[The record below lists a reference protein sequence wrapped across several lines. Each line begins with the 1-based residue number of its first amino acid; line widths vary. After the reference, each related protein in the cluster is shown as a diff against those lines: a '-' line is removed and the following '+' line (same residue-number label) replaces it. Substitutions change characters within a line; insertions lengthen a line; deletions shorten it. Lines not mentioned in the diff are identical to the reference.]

1 MVLAV
6 AVAGRLRRY
15 AASLHP
21 SRMSSA
27 AAASVISLSSAGCNE
42 LLPAAT
48 PLFDALQL
56 PLETESLFV
65 RATDLVKDMF
75 NKEMIIGV
83 GRLVCS

>member
-65 RATDLVKDMF
+65 CFLLRGCAGD
-75 NKEMIIGV
+75 
-83 GRLVCS
+83 RLGQRHV